1 MHTICAERIF
11 CSLTLLLGSVV
22 QNRRERVVGS
32 CLDLITS
39 IDSGVF
45 SVCMILFFVGVIVPH
60 EGLGAQSRLC
70 SPVPAWTVIVPHEGL
85 GAHPVP
91 GVDAEPRRN
100 RSP

>member
-11 CSLTLLLGSVV
+11 CSLILLLGSVV

-45 SVCMILFFVGVIVPH
+45 SVCMMLFFVG
-60 EGLGAQSRLC
+60 
-70 SPVPAWTVIVPHEGL
+70 
-85 GAHPVP
+85 
-91 GVDAEPRRN
+91 
-100 RSP
+100 